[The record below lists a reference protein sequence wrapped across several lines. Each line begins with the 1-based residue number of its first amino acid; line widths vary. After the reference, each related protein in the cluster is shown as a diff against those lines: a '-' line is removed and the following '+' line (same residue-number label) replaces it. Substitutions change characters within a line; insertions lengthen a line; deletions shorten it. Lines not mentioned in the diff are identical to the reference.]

1 MSIIIDCQSH
11 VFPKAYAE
19 LLTQN
24 SNSLQI
30 TGGDGVYL
38 INYDDVQRFRLDL
51 DAYSAERKIKDMDH
65 SGVDMSVISVNI
77 PSPDLLIPEL
87 SVEGARIC
95 NDYIA
100 ELCTRYRGR
109 FVGIASL
116 PLNDVPSAIT
126 ELDRAIDE
134 LDLRGVF
141 LCSHINGKHLDAPE
155 FEPFYAHVAQ
165 RSVPL
170 VLHPTVPMWGEIIK
184 DYSMIPMMGFMVD
197 TSIAMLRLILG
208 GVLERHPEL
217 KVVHPH
223 VGGILPYIMRR
234 IEEQTEVKGRGRENI
249 TKSPREYY
257 KQVYLDLVSPDQLAI
272 NYAYEFAGVDRLLFG
287 SDHPWVTIDT
297 ILDFVKQIDC
307 SSSDLEKILGLNA
320 QDLFHI
326 Q

>member
-1 MSIIIDCQSH
+1 MIIDCQSH

-19 LLTQN
+19 LLTRN
-24 SNSLQI
+24 TNTLQT

-38 INYDDVQRFRLDL
+38 INYGDIQRFRLDL
-51 DAYSAERKIKDMDH
+51 NDYSAERKIKDMDH

-87 SVEGARIC
+87 AVEGAQIC

-100 ELCTRYRGR
+100 ELCTQYAGR

-116 PLNDVPSAIT
+116 PLNDVPSAIV

-141 LCSHINGKHLDAPE
+141 LCSHLNGKHLDASE

-165 RSVPL
+165 RGVPL
-170 VLHPTVPMWGEIIK
+170 VLHPTVPMWGETIK
-184 DYSMIPMMGFMVD
+184 DYSMIPMLGFMVD

-208 GVLERHPEL
+208 GVLERHPAL

-223 VGGILPYIMRR
+223 VGGILPYVMGR
-234 IEEQTEVKGRGRENI
+234 IEEQTEVKRRGRDNI
-249 TKSPREYY
+249 TKSPRDYY
-257 KQVYLDLVSPDQLAI
+257 KQVYLDLVSPDQLAMK
-272 NYAYEFAGVDRLLFG
+272 YAYEFASSDQILFG

-307 SSSDLEKILGLNA
+307 SDSDLEKMLGLNA
-320 QDLFHI
+320 LNLFSI
-326 Q
+326 R